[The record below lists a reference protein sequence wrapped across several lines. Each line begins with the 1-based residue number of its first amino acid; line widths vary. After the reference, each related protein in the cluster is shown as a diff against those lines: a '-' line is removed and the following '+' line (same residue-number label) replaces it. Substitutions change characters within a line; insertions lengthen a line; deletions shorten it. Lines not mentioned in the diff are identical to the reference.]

1 MGKKGKETFIRAY
14 FYTIL
19 EIIETESTFSIP
31 LFVYCIMSV
40 ILFMQIAG
48 YIYSTYEIKP
58 ILERQAA

>member
-1 MGKKGKETFIRAY
+1 MVRKEKDSFIRAY

-19 EIIETESTFSIP
+19 EIIETEMSNIIP
-31 LFVYCIMSV
+31 FFAYCVLSV

-58 ILERQAA
+58 ILER